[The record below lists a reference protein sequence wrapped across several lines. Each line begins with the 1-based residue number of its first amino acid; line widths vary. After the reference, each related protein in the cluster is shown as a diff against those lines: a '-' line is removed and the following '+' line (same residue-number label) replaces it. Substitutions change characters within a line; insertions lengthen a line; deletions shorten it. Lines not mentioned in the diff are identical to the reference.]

1 MNNIKAIIKASNDEI
16 SINNFVQMYNC
27 LKEIND
33 KSKHKKY
40 KDDLKELIQLII
52 DYLIY
57 GDKKQ
62 EQIYFD
68 NFCEL
73 DFMQEFIK
81 ASKSKNN
88 DILLQ
93 IIKSMSALILTIT
106 NQASLFYIFSNNFIN
121 NIITNDNIYEESN
134 EDFLS
139 FYVNFLKSLSM
150 KIDSTTIQLF
160 FQKEKNIFPLLEN
173 AIKLYNIEDPMIR
186 NVVRNIFLKFA
197 KLSQEYKP
205 LKEYLTSLPMLEY
218 YCFLSCRLTDMT
230 VKLNSLAGYN
240 SLYKNKFEYNK
251 NEFKFQYDI
260 YKSLH
265 DDLIDEIL
273 YFQDV
278 LSINDEQ
285 IVTAVLNSLLYYYI
299 CPLLL
304 GSLYNYK
311 YFFQKNKND
320 MIKYIVSPEISLY
333 IFTLIF
339 SNIHNDILLNLI
351 CSLLFKKEINSELIT
366 NYINIHYIKN
376 YPIYPYNYFYEH
388 KEQNN
393 KEKNLTFLQYI
404 TYNFN
409 QKFICS
415 LLMSQNTKYK
425 EIVALKKKYE
435 KSFDD
440 PEFDPYENYDNIFND
455 VTLKLAQKDKDFM
468 REYHNVISKA
478 TGIKC
483 GLSEN
488 ENENNALNLLKDE
501 NNMVENP
508 IRIIILEKLFKYK
521 DELINMNVNILLYS
535 IFYYILN
542 DENSNIDMNISL
554 SRKLLYKEC
563 SLIPYDLYINK
574 NIINKNDNNI
584 LDKTDKNNFK
594 LFKTE
599 NYELKYIF
607 NESEDMY
614 SKEYIYD
621 NDIINNLINLLECS
635 NPFCSL
641 EYLLIIYNIK
651 YLLYQASE
659 SESQKENKDNIKH
672 IEFSKEQK
680 SKLLNIFYIYIQKI
694 NSLLVNNL
702 SIKLS
707 AFESF
712 ENIWNTYIND
722 YKFNSKNLIIKYI
735 LTTNYISIPSL
746 ISGIEDYPFK
756 VNNNKYIFNISLMAY
771 LSLNDLINNNNNNN
785 KKEFPIENG
794 YLEYKIGDKINMEK
808 VNSHNSN
815 FKIIKILLK
824 KNYNNDLDE
833 YILFMNKNSVILG
846 TEEKNSDKNELNVK
860 YIYPLREL
868 EICIDNTF
876 SYSLQLYFRKSN
888 HIIECGSNDERKEI
902 KSELEQKRNEFRK
915 WEQDNILAFFSEQ
928 ENKYKDFVDVNFLG
942 ENNNENGNEGK
953 IELFGWQ

>member
-1 MNNIKAIIKASNDEI
+1 MNNIKTIIKSSNDEI

-33 KSKHKKY
+33 RMKHKKY

-62 EQIYFD
+62 DQIYFD

-81 ASKSKNN
+81 ASKNKNI

-121 NIITNDNIYEESN
+121 NIITNDNICEESN

-197 KLSQEYKP
+197 QLSQEYKP
-205 LKEYLTSLPMLEY
+205 LKEYLITLPMLEY

-230 VKLNSLAGYN
+230 IQLNLLAGYN
-240 SLYKNKFEYNK
+240 NLYKNKFEYNK
-251 NEFKFQYDI
+251 NEFKFQYDN
-260 YKSLH
+260 YKALH
-265 DDLIDEIL
+265 DDLIDEVL
-273 YFQDV
+273 YFQDI

-285 IVTAVLNSLLYYYI
+285 IITAILNSLLYYYI

-320 MIKYIVSPEISLY
+320 MLKYIVSPQISLY
-333 IFTLIF
+333 IFTLIL
-339 SNIHNDILLNLI
+339 SNIHNDTLLNLI
-351 CSLLFKKEINSELIT
+351 CSLLFKKEINSEIIT

-376 YPIYPYNYFYEH
+376 YPIYPNNYFYEH

-393 KEKNLTFLQYI
+393 KEKNLSFFQYI

-415 LLMSQNTKYK
+415 LLMNQNTKYK
-425 EIVALKKKYE
+425 EIVSLKKKYE
-435 KSFDD
+435 KLFEEPD
-440 PEFDPYENYDNIFND
+440 FDPYENYDNILND
-455 VTLKLAQKDKDFM
+455 IALKLTSKEKEFM

-488 ENENNALNLLKDE
+488 ENENNALNFLKDK

-535 IFYYILN
+535 IFYSILN
-542 DENSNIDMNISL
+542 DENSNIDMNKSL

-563 SLIPYDLYINK
+563 VLIPYDLYIK
-574 NIINKNDNNI
+574 RNIINKNDNNI
-584 LDKTDKNNFK
+584 LNKDEKNNFK

-599 NYELKYIF
+599 NYEFKYAF
-607 NESEDMY
+607 NENEDIY

-621 NDIINNLINLLECS
+621 NDIINNLINLLEYS

-651 YLLYQASE
+651 YLVYQIE
-659 SESQKENKDNIKH
+659 ENKDNVKY
-672 IEFSKEQK
+672 IELKKEQK
-680 SKLLNIFYIYIQKI
+680 SKLIKIFYIYIKKI
-694 NSLLVNNL
+694 NSLLVNNF

-707 AFESF
+707 AFESL
-712 ENIWNTYIND
+712 ENIWNIYNNEYKINS
-722 YKFNSKNLIIKYI
+722 NNLIIKYI
-735 LTTNYISIPSL
+735 LSTNYISIPTL

-756 VNNNKYIFNISLMAY
+756 VNNNKYIFNICLMAY
-771 LSLNDLINNNNNNN
+771 LSLNDLINNYQN
-785 KKEFPIENG
+785 KIEFPIENG
-794 YLEYKIGDKINMEK
+794 NLEYKIGDKINMKK
-808 VNSHNSN
+808 VNIHNSK

-824 KNYNNDLDE
+824 KNYNNDLEE

-846 TEEKNSDKNELNVK
+846 IEEKNSDISELKVK

-876 SYSLQLYFRKSN
+876 SYSLQLYFRKSS
-888 HIIECGSNDERKEI
+888 HIIECGSNEERKEI
-902 KSELEQKRNEFRK
+902 KSELEKKRNEFRK
-915 WEQDNILAFFSEQ
+915 WEQDNILTFFSNQ
-928 ENKYKDFVDVNFLG
+928 ENKYNGLIDINSLEKNNDENDNG
-942 ENNNENGNEGK
+942 EK

>member
-33 KSKHKKY
+33 KMKHKKY

-62 EQIYFD
+62 EQFYFD

-173 AIKLYNIEDPMIR
+173 ALKLYNIEDPMIR

-197 KLSQEYKP
+197 KLSEEYKP
-205 LKEYLTSLPMLEY
+205 LKEYLTTLPMLEY

-230 VKLNSLAGYN
+230 IRLNSLAGYN
-240 SLYKNKFEYNK
+240 TLYKNKFEYNK
-251 NEFKFQYDI
+251 NEFKFRYDI

-311 YFFQKNKND
+311 YFFHKNEND

-339 SNIHNDILLNLI
+339 SNIHNDTLLNLI

-376 YPIYPYNYFYEH
+376 YPIYPNNYFYEH

-415 LLMSQNTKYK
+415 LLMTQNTKYK
-425 EIVALKKKYE
+425 DIIALKKKYE
-435 KSFDD
+435 KSFDEPD
-440 PEFDPYENYDNIFND
+440 FDPYENYDNIFND
-455 VTLKLAQKDKDFM
+455 ITLKLTQKDKDFM

-488 ENENNALNLLKDE
+488 ENENNALNILKDE

-508 IRIIILEKLFKYK
+508 IRVIILEKLFKYK

-535 IFYYILN
+535 VFYYILN
-542 DENSNIDMNISL
+542 DENSNLDMNKSL

-563 SLIPYDLYINK
+563 ALIPYDLYINK

-584 LDKTDKNNFK
+584 LDKNGKNSFK

-599 NYELKYIF
+599 NYELKYVF
-607 NESEDMY
+607 NENEDMY

-621 NDIINNLINLLECS
+621 NNIINNLINLLESS

-651 YLLYQASE
+651 YLLYQVSE
-659 SESQKENKDNIKH
+659 NQKENKDNIKY
-672 IEFSKEQK
+672 IEFSKDQN
-680 SKLLNIFYIYIQKI
+680 SKLLNIFYVYIQKI

-707 AFESF
+707 AFESL
-712 ENIWNTYIND
+712 EKIWNIYNNE

-735 LTTNYISIPSL
+735 LTTNYISIPNL
-746 ISGIEDYPFK
+746 ISGIEDYPFN

-771 LSLNDLINNNNNNN
+771 LSLNDLINNYNNNN
-785 KKEFPIENG
+785 KIEFPIENG
-794 YLEYKIGDKINMEK
+794 NLEYKIGDKVNMEK
-808 VNSHNSN
+808 VNIHNSN

-824 KNYNNDLDE
+824 KNYNNDLEE
-833 YILFMNKNSVILG
+833 YILFMNKNSVIFG
-846 TEEKNSDKNELNVK
+846 TEEKNSDVNELKVK

-868 EICIDNTF
+868 EICLDNTF

-888 HIIECGSNDERKEI
+888 HIIECSSNEERKEI
-902 KSELEQKRNEFRK
+902 KSELEKKRNEFRK
-915 WEQDNILAFFSEQ
+915 WEQDSILAFFSEQ
-928 ENKYKDFVDVNFLG
+928 ENKYKDLADINLFG
-942 ENNNENGNEGK
+942 ENNNENDNEGK

>member
-33 KSKHKKY
+33 KMKHKKY

-62 EQIYFD
+62 EQFYFD

-88 DILLQ
+88 EILLQ

-121 NIITNDNIYEESN
+121 NIITNDNIYVDSN

-173 AIKLYNIEDPMIR
+173 ALKLYNIEDPMIR
-186 NVVRNIFLKFA
+186 NMVRNIFLKFS

-205 LKEYLTSLPMLEY
+205 LKEYLITLPMLEY

-230 VKLNSLAGYN
+230 IRLNSLAGYN

-251 NEFKFQYDI
+251 NEFKFRYDI

-339 SNIHNDILLNLI
+339 SNIHNDTLLNLI

-376 YPIYPYNYFYEH
+376 YPIYPNNYFYEH

-415 LLMSQNTKYK
+415 LLMTQNTKYK
-425 EIVALKKKYE
+425 DIIALKKKYE
-435 KSFDD
+435 KSFDEPD
-440 PEFDPYENYDNIFND
+440 FDPYENYDNIFND
-455 VTLKLAQKDKDFM
+455 ITSKLTQKDKEFM

-488 ENENNALNLLKDE
+488 E
-501 NNMVENP
+501 
-508 IRIIILEKLFKYK
+508 
-521 DELINMNVNILLYS
+521 
-535 IFYYILN
+535 
-542 DENSNIDMNISL
+542 
-554 SRKLLYKEC
+554 
-563 SLIPYDLYINK
+563 
-574 NIINKNDNNI
+574 
-584 LDKTDKNNFK
+584 
-594 LFKTE
+594 
-599 NYELKYIF
+599 
-607 NESEDMY
+607 
-614 SKEYIYD
+614 
-621 NDIINNLINLLECS
+621 
-635 NPFCSL
+635 
-641 EYLLIIYNIK
+641 
-651 YLLYQASE
+651 
-659 SESQKENKDNIKH
+659 
-672 IEFSKEQK
+672 
-680 SKLLNIFYIYIQKI
+680 
-694 NSLLVNNL
+694 
-702 SIKLS
+702 
-707 AFESF
+707 
-712 ENIWNTYIND
+712 
-722 YKFNSKNLIIKYI
+722 
-735 LTTNYISIPSL
+735 
-746 ISGIEDYPFK
+746 
-756 VNNNKYIFNISLMAY
+756 
-771 LSLNDLINNNNNNN
+771 
-785 KKEFPIENG
+785 
-794 YLEYKIGDKINMEK
+794 
-808 VNSHNSN
+808 
-815 FKIIKILLK
+815 
-824 KNYNNDLDE
+824 
-833 YILFMNKNSVILG
+833 
-846 TEEKNSDKNELNVK
+846 
-860 YIYPLREL
+860 
-868 EICIDNTF
+868 
-876 SYSLQLYFRKSN
+876 
-888 HIIECGSNDERKEI
+888 
-902 KSELEQKRNEFRK
+902 
-915 WEQDNILAFFSEQ
+915 
-928 ENKYKDFVDVNFLG
+928 
-942 ENNNENGNEGK
+942 
-953 IELFGWQ
+953 